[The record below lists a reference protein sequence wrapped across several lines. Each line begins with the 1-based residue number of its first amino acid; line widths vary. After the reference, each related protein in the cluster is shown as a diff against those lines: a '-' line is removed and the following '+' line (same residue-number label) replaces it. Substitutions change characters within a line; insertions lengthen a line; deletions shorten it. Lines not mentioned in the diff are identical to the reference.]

1 MPHDIVGVAKR
12 NRPIPLAESTQV
24 AASVD
29 QAFART
35 CALQRLDS
43 EVHCMAFSNA
53 TEIDE
58 HTPCYAYVVIINND
72 NVGAC
77 PGVGRQMADTLAGEK
92 ASADQRTPHS
102 HIEQPVCL
110 GMKLKRKTQ
119 DPDGLDIEFDD
130 LAR

>member
-1 MPHDIVGVAKR
+1 
-12 NRPIPLAESTQV
+12 
-24 AASVD
+24 
-29 QAFART
+29 
-35 CALQRLDS
+35 
-43 EVHCMAFSNA
+43 MAFGDA

-58 HTPCYAYVVIINND
+58 HAPSYTHVVIIDND

-77 PGVGRQMADTLAGEK
+77 PGVGRQMANALAGEK
-92 ASADQRTPHS
+92 ASADQRAPHS

-130 LAR
+130 LAG